1 MSPTALKPDSPALYR
16 FWAYLLERFPPV
28 VYSIL
33 VALFYGSAVL
43 VSAALVGE
51 EAHFTWQAPV
61 VILLVFF
68 HLRVFDE
75 HKDAKE
81 DQEAHPDRLLSRGI
95 IRLGFLK
102 KAAVVAILAEAGL
115 AFSLSPRAGIAW
127 FGCFFFSVLMA
138 TEFGVGKWLNQH
150 MMAYA
155 FSHNPITPLLG
166 VFAWATTGLAFAP
179 LFGWYLGS
187 VAAGA
192 LAFELGRKMR
202 LPDEEQPGV
211 STYSACLGRRKS
223 GEWLSLGALVC
234 VGCAVPIVDLLDQ
247 RELVAYALLLP
258 AGLWVLACGIRPVK
272 AKTVEGSA
280 SLLLLIS
287 FIAFGV
293 VAW

>member
-1 MSPTALKPDSPALYR
+1 MSTAALTADSPTLPR

-28 VYSIL
+28 AYSLL
-33 VALFYGSAVL
+33 VSLFYGSAVL
-43 VSAALVGE
+43 VSAALLGA
-51 EAHFTWQAPV
+51 EAQLTWQGPI

-81 DQEAHPDRLLSRGI
+81 DQEAHPERLLSRGI
-95 IRLGFLK
+95 IDLGFLK

-115 AFSLSPRAGIAW
+115 AFSLSTRAGVAW
-127 FGCFFFSVLMA
+127 GACFVFSLLMA
-138 TEFGVGKWLNQH
+138 AEFGVGKWLNEH

-166 VFAWATTGLAFAP
+166 VFAWATTGLDFAP
-179 LFGWYLGS
+179 MFGWYLGS

-192 LAFELGRKMR
+192 LAFEVGRKTR
-202 LPDEEQPGV
+202 LPEEEQAGV
-211 STYSACLGRRKS
+211 STYSARLGRS
-223 GEWLSLGALVC
+223 QAGQWLAFGAVLC
-234 VGCAVPIVDLLDQ
+234 VGCAVPIVDQLDQ
-247 RELVAYALLLP
+247 LQAFAYGILLL
-258 AGLWVLACGIRPVK
+258 AGAWTLACGLRSVK

-280 SLLLLIS
+280 TLLLLID
-287 FIAFGV
+287 FLAFGV

>member
-1 MSPTALKPDSPALYR
+1 MSTASLNPDSPALYR
-16 FWAYLLERFPPV
+16 FWAYLVERFPPV
-28 VYSIL
+28 TYSIL

-43 VSAALVGE
+43 VSAALVGA

-81 DQEAHPDRLLSRGI
+81 DIEAHPDRLLSRGI

-102 KAAVVAILAEAGL
+102 NAAVVAILAEAGL
-115 AFSLSPRAGIAW
+115 AFSISQHAGIAW
-127 FGCFFFSVLMA
+127 AACFFFSVLMA
-138 TEFGVGKWLNQH
+138 AEFGIGKYLNQH

-179 LFGWYLGS
+179 MFGWYLGS

-192 LAFELGRKMR
+192 LAFEIGRKMR
-202 LPDEEQPGV
+202 LPNEEQPGV
-211 STYSACLGRRKS
+211 STYSAHLGRSKS
-223 GEWLSLGALVC
+223 GKWLSLGALVC
-234 VGCAVPIVDLLDQ
+234 VGCAVPIVDLLERRQ
-247 RELVAYALLLP
+247 LVAYALLLP
-258 AGLWVLACGIRPVK
+258 AGMWVLACGMRPVK